1 MLILGVLFLVSQILI
16 KRSTN
21 KTEGHSYTVVKDYG
35 EFEVRKYE
43 PALFSYTVMASDS
56 YKNVS
61 GKGFRRLA
69 GYIFGDNE
77 KNQKIAMTTPVAMD
91 MSDSITMKF
100 KVPSNLDLED
110 LPKPNNSTVRFAKEE
125 EKIVAV
131 IRFSGK
137 STDKQI
143 SKYTD
148 KLKKALNDKGL
159 AYTGNFSYLGYN
171 PPYEV
176 IGRRNEVVVELV
188 Q

>member
-1 MLILGVLFLVSQILI
+1 M
-16 KRSTN
+16 
-21 KTEGHSYTVVKDYG
+21 
-35 EFEVRKYE
+35 
-43 PALFSYTVMASDS
+43 
-56 YKNVS
+56 
-61 GKGFRRLA
+61 
-69 GYIFGDNE
+69 
-77 KNQKIAMTTPVAMD
+77 
-91 MSDSITMKF
+91 
-100 KVPSNLDLED
+100 
-110 LPKPNNSTVRFAKEE
+110 RFAKEE
-125 EKIVAV
+125 EKIVAA

-148 KLKKALNDKGL
+148 KLKKALDDKGL

>member
-1 MLILGVLFLVSQILI
+1 MRTFAIVMLILGVLFLVSQILI

-21 KTEGHSYTVVKDYG
+21 KTEGHSYTLVEDYG

-69 GYIFGDNE
+69 GYIFGDND

-100 KVPSNLDLED
+100 KVPSDLWIWRICRSPIIAPCD
-110 LPKPNNSTVRFAKEE
+110 LPKKRRKLSLPFGLAESQPTNRIA
-125 EKIVAV
+125 
-131 IRFSGK
+131 
-137 STDKQI
+137 
-143 SKYTD
+143 KYTD
-148 KLKKALNDKGL
+148 KLKKALDDQGIGL
-159 AYTGNFSYLGYN
+159 YG
-171 PPYEV
+171 
-176 IGRRNEVVVELV
+176 
-188 Q
+188 